1 MNRSVQTTKQRQL
14 PSTRLN
20 PPPKTADPVIE
31 GQWRERKTL
40 TFKMNGFAWYLLFG
54 WLSFVSI
61 FAAAIA
67 SQAWEY
73 SFVFSSAFVGG
84 CMFTAFAAV
93 MIVWV
98 GTHK

>member
-1 MNRSVQTTKQRQL
+1 MNRSVQTVKQRPL

-20 PPPKTADPVIE
+20 PPPKPADSVIE
-31 GQWRERKTL
+31 GQIVRKVAK
-40 TFKMNGFAWYLLFG
+40 FKMNGFARYLLLG
-54 WLSFVSI
+54 WVLFISS

-67 SQAWEY
+67 SQDWEY
-73 SFVFSSAFVGG
+73 SVVFAGAFATGCMITAFV
-84 CMFTAFAAV
+84 AV